1 MIGDADAHFLIHLLP
16 PLLDRF
22 VFVAQLRHLQWGFF
36 AVWIV
41 FLLVGAPDGVGVWF
55 CFVGVTVVVGIVSVS
70 VVGRF
75 IFIGRGGWFERGAE
89 TVGIHR
95 VDAAGARKIEAVG

>member
-1 MIGDADAHFLIHLLP
+1 MDCDADAHFYIYLLP
-16 PLLDRF
+16 PRLDRF
-22 VFVAQLRHLQWGFF
+22 VFVAQLRHLQWGFL

-55 CFVGVTVVVGIVSVS
+55 CFVVVVTVVVVVS

-75 IFIGRGGWFERGAE
+75 IFVGHGGWFERGAE
-89 TVGIHR
+89 TVCVHR
-95 VDAAGARKIEAVG
+95 VDAAGARKVDAVG